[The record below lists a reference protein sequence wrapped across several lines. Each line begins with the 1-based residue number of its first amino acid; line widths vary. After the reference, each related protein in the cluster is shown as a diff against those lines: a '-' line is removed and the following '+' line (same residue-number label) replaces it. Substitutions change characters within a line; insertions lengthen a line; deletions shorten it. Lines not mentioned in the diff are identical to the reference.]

1 MQQAV
6 TKLEEKNSN
15 KYKKVTTKYT
25 GIHQKLRTRLFDIS
39 RRNRLLYYKPN
50 LKFLNLTIA
59 SVPLNIPIENIQ
71 PTSLFTFNNEIK
83 KKISSGNH
91 LELSKYIDMEDD
103 SFLVPIINKIRLE
116 DNRNIHEYGFSQL
129 KLAVVFLNW
138 YNVKEDTDEK
148 ISSPLVLIPVSLVK
162 KKGVKDV
169 YALEITGSEAEI
181 NPVVNYQLK
190 ELYNIHLPET
200 IELDELN
207 ITALHK
213 LINDQIVSVNSKI
226 TITITEQPNIAALH
240 TKAIDIQQRLNKKY
254 TVANNSIPSSPIEQ
268 IETPIKT
275 EHNWELDIC
284 HIVLSNFNYKKMS
297 LVSDYNEIIDNDLNN
312 TVFDLLFN
320 DSPKTIEKPNDS
332 ATSFNE
338 IYNVVV
344 SDPTQNKA
352 IQQARQ
358 NTSYIIQGPPGTGKS
373 QTITNLI
380 ADFVANG
387 KKVLFVCEKRA
398 AIDVVFYRL
407 KQENLDELCC
417 LIHDSQ
423 ADKKEFILNLKKNYE
438 IHLKNNAN
446 LEDIK
451 KQRVEIIQYLQQ
463 ELKIIEHFTMLMQI
477 EINSANTKAIDIY
490 HKLIEL
496 NEFANEIQNIALDD
510 VVGYKEWKQFG
521 ESIEQ
526 LSDKLKA
533 HSNINYFAEH
543 PISQLNDIIIETAPT
558 PTELKAKLSEIA
570 ALTEEITEYLEL
582 TDFNENYKK
591 NTNDL
596 KQLLQNIDE
605 LKLFID
611 AKQLDLLNEKSN
623 SYNEFL
629 QQRNEILAL
638 DKSIENVQEKNKFWK
653 QKFTAIDTENALQI
667 ANNLETSFFR
677 IFYSSFRKMR
687 SSIRNVYDFSQH
699 QIQPAYSQVL
709 QQLKQEYDIID
720 EQNKKVTAAEKQY
733 QLGNLEEAYIK
744 IRYCQQQLH
753 PEIKEIIL
761 KNSNENKV
769 NDLLLIKSKFD
780 RLFKLVLQ
788 ILDNRNTQTFSSI
801 EKTTESILP
810 VITDFNV
817 YIPYL
822 SALVNASPKLRQMLK
837 TKHYTTQQ
845 IQYILAKKSMDDFY
859 VLHKEIQK
867 IEGTVLEYH
876 VDRIKKLQHQFL
888 KINSAFIRAK
898 QREQFMKLVFTSEMS
913 VAGKTN
919 EEKEEKKTLQEGRK
933 ILENEFGKSMRY
945 KSIRELATAESGKF
959 IRELK
964 PVWLMSPLS
973 VSDTLPL
980 NTQYFDVV
988 IFDEASQITLEEGI
1002 PPIFRASQ
1010 AIIVGDEMQMPPSNF
1025 FSSTQNDVDDLWQN
1039 EEENQDQLSLDADSL
1054 LNQAARKLPSVL
1066 LGWHYRSRHESLISF
1081 SNAAFYQ
1088 NQLLT
1093 IPDKTDTHQT
1103 LNEIIVADKL
1113 EAVNHINYLF
1123 DRPISYHYIQNGVYE
1138 SRTNATEANYIAELL
1153 YQFYNN
1159 KLTKSIGIVAFSM
1172 EQQSEI
1178 ENAIERKSKTDKLFD
1193 KWLED
1198 EYKRIEDN
1206 QFIGLFIKNL
1216 ENVQGDERDIIIIST
1231 CYGYDK
1237 NKKMLMNFG
1246 PINRK
1251 GGEKR
1256 LNVIF
1261 SRAKKH
1267 VCVVSSIKHTDI
1279 KNDFN
1284 EGANYFKKYLHYA
1297 ALMSTGNLL
1306 HAQSILQT
1314 LALQPTQTTIAINYL
1329 QQQICGALN
1338 ELGYYTKINIGQSY
1352 FKCHIGIKKNET
1364 DKDYILGI
1372 ILDDDAHYAN
1382 SDILEQYI
1390 LKPNILIN
1398 FGWNI
1403 LSVYA
1408 KDWLENKS
1416 KVLQMIANKIE
1427 GKNEIIKEE
1436 TSSKINIDDVLN
1448 HRITQSEEKQKNI
1461 IDNFNSPT
1469 NTNTV
1474 RLTFEE
1480 NNSSKFWQIT
1490 QNKQRLIIEFGK
1502 VNTNGQKI
1510 IKPYSTEE
1518 EADKEMKKLIEQ
1530 KKKKGYR

>member
-1 MQQAV
+1 M
-6 TKLEEKNSN
+6 
-15 KYKKVTTKYT
+15 TTKHT
-25 GIHQKLRTRLFDIS
+25 SIHQKLRSRLFDIS
-39 RRNRLLYYKPN
+39 RRNRLLFYKPN
-50 LKFLNLTIA
+50 LKFLNLTVA
-59 SVPLNIPIENIQ
+59 SVPLDVPVQKIQ
-71 PTSLFTFNNEIK
+71 ASTILTFNDDIE
-83 KKISSGNH
+83 KKIISGNN
-91 LELSKYIDMEDD
+91 LELSKYIDIEDD

-138 YNVKEDTDEK
+138 YNIKEDVDEK
-148 ISSPLVLIPVSLVK
+148 ICSPFVLIPVRIVK

-169 YALEITGSEAEI
+169 YTLEITGTEAEI
-181 NPVVNYQLK
+181 NPVIIYQLK

-207 ITALHK
+207 ITALFK
-213 LINDQIVSVNSKI
+213 LINDQILTATTKI
-226 TITITEQPNIAALH
+226 SISIAAHPNISVLH
-240 TKAIDIQQRLNKKY
+240 KKAIEIQQRLNKKKN
-254 TVANNSIPSSPIEQ
+254 TTEIIHAFPPSEPIA
-268 IETPIKT
+268 TS
-275 EHNWELDIC
+275 EHSTNQHIWEFDLCNI
-284 HIVLSNFNYKKMS
+284 ILGNFNYKKMS
-297 LVSDYNEIIDNDLNN
+297 LVSDYNDIIENNKEN
-312 TVFDLLFN
+312 TVFNLLFD
-320 DSPKTIEKPNDS
+320 DSPKTIVNTNDS
-332 ATSFNE
+332 EVSFNE
-338 IYNVVV
+338 VYNVVA

-352 IQQARQ
+352 IQQARLK
-358 NTSYIIQGPPGTGKS
+358 TSYIIQGPPGTGKS

-423 ADKKEFILNLKKNYE
+423 ADKKEFILNLKSNYE
-438 IHLKNNAN
+438 VNLKNNTN
-446 LEDIK
+446 VEDIV
-451 KQRVEIIQYLQQ
+451 KQRIEIIQYIEQ
-463 ELKIIEHFTMLMQI
+463 ELKIIEHFTKLMQI
-477 EINSANTKAIDIY
+477 EISSANAKAIDIY

-496 NEFANEIQNIALDD
+496 NEFANDIQNITLDD

-521 ESIEQ
+521 ETIEQ
-526 LSDKLKA
+526 LSNKLKT

-558 PTELKAKLSEIA
+558 PTELKTKLSEIY

-582 TDFNENYKK
+582 TNFDDNYKE

-596 KQLLQNIDE
+596 KQLLQNTDE
-605 LKLFID
+605 LKLFVD
-611 AKQLDLLNEKSN
+611 AKQLEVLNAKSN

-629 QQRNEILAL
+629 QHRNELIAL
-638 DKSIENVQEKNKFWK
+638 DKDIELVHQKNKYWK
-653 QKFTAIDTENALQI
+653 QKFTATDTENALQI
-667 ANNLETSFFR
+667 AKNLETSFFR
-677 IFYSSFRKMR
+677 ILYSSFRKMR
-687 SSIRNVYDFSQH
+687 SSIRNAYDFSQH
-699 QIQPAYSQVL
+699 QIPPAYSQVL
-709 QQLKQEYDIID
+709 QQLKQEYEIID
-720 EQNKKVTAAEKQY
+720 EQNRKIITSEKKY
-733 QLGNLEEAYIK
+733 QLGNLEEAYVK
-744 IRYCQQQLH
+744 IRYCQEQLH
-753 PEIKEIIL
+753 PEIKEIIQE
-761 KNSNENKV
+761 NNAENKV
-769 NDLLLIKSKFD
+769 NDLLVIKTKFD
-780 RLFKLVLQ
+780 RLIKLVLQ
-788 ILDNRNTQTFSSI
+788 ILDNRNTQTFSTI

-817 YIPYL
+817 YLPYL
-822 SALVNASPKLRQMLK
+822 SALINASPKLRQLLK
-837 TKHYTTQQ
+837 TQHYSPKQL
-845 IQYILAKKSMDDFY
+845 QYILAQKSMSDFY

-867 IEGTVLEYH
+867 IEGTVLDYH
-876 VDRIKKLQHQFL
+876 IDRIKKLHHQFL

-898 QREQFMKLVFTSEMS
+898 QREQFMKLVFTSDMS

-919 EEKEEKKTLQEGRK
+919 EEKEEKKSLLDGRK

-945 KSIRELATAESGKF
+945 KSIRELSTAESGKF

-1025 FSSTQNDVDDLWQN
+1025 FNSSKNDIDDMWQEN
-1039 EEENQDQLSLDADSL
+1039 TDDEEPIVLDADSL
-1054 LNQAARKLPSVL
+1054 LNQSARKLNSVL

-1081 SNAAFYQ
+1081 SNAAFYE
-1088 NQLLT
+1088 NKLLT

-1103 LNEIIVADKL
+1103 LNEIIVNDTTDAT
-1113 EAVNHINYLF
+1113 NNFNYLF
-1123 DRPISYHYIQNGVYE
+1123 DRPISYHYIQNGIYE
-1138 SRTNATEANYIAELL
+1138 NRTNETEANYIAELL

-1159 KLTKSIGIVAFSM
+1159 KSTQSIGIVAFSM
-1172 EQQSEI
+1172 EQQSKI
-1178 ENAIERKSKTDKLFD
+1178 EDAIERKAKVDKAFD
-1193 KWLED
+1193 KWIED

-1206 QFIGLFIKNL
+1206 QFIGLFVKNL

-1237 NKKMLMNFG
+1237 QKKMLMNFG

-1267 VCVVSSIKHTDI
+1267 VCVISSIKHIDI
-1279 KNDFN
+1279 KNDYN

-1329 QQQICGALN
+1329 QQQICDALN
-1338 ELGYYTKINIGQSY
+1338 ELGYFTKINIGQSY

-1372 ILDDDAHYAN
+1372 ILDDDAHYSN
-1382 SDILEQYI
+1382 PDILEQYLLKPTI
-1390 LKPNILIN
+1390 LKN

-1403 LSVYA
+1403 LAVYA

-1416 KVLQMIANKIE
+1416 SVLQIITNKLE
-1427 GKNEIIKEE
+1427 GKNEIVKNEK
-1436 TSSKINIDDVLN
+1436 SNQINIDEVLN
-1448 HRITQSEEKQKNI
+1448 QRITQTVEKQKNL
-1461 IDNFNSPT
+1461 IDNFNSPI
-1469 NTNTV
+1469 NTSTV
-1474 RLTFEE
+1474 RLILEE
-1480 NNSSKFWQIT
+1480 NNTHKFWQIT
-1490 QNKQRLIIEFGK
+1490 QNKTSLIIEFGK

-1510 IKPYSTEE
+1510 IKAYTTED